1 MVPTFDI
8 THYGAK
14 SGGQTDCSDAFSQ
27 ALRHAKENGGGTILV
42 PAGSYLTG
50 PFELID
56 NTTLMIERE
65 GMILF
70 IADPERYEPVETRW
84 EGIVCH
90 AMHPLIFARK
100 ARNVSI
106 IGEGVIDG
114 NGQSWWEAHRKK
126 KASRQTGPVTPIE
139 KRLGALNGSG
149 ADQPSG
155 GGGRETQF
163 LKPPLVQF
171 LACDGVTVRG
181 VTLRNSPFWTLHPV
195 FSSRIL
201 IDNVRIENPSDAPNT
216 DGIDIDSC
224 TDISIVDTVVDVGDD
239 CIALKAGAGHKGLAE
254 NSPTR
259 NVTISGCT
267 FLSGHGGVVIGSET
281 AGGIENVDVANC
293 RFIGSDR
300 GIRMKSRRGRGGLV
314 QNLTF
319 RNLVMDRVLAPLT
332 INLYYNCGA
341 RAADAAGLFSK
352 NPEPVSPLTPTMR
365 NIKVTNL
372 VAGNCRASAGF
383 VVGLPESKIANLI
396 LENCTISL
404 AAEGLVPVR
413 QSEMYQ
419 GIDET
424 ENRGLRLKNVEC
436 SLNGVRVENCDGS
449 SGIFAEEGS
458 SVTSVQPLAAQ
469 GAHPSAPDT
478 TA

>member
-106 IGEGVIDG
+106 VGEGVIDG

-155 GGGRETQF
+155 GGGRLSE
-163 LKPPLVQF
+163 
-171 LACDGVTVRG
+171 AGSRG
-181 VTLRNSPFWTLHPV
+181 SWPASAS
-195 FSSRIL
+195 SSRAQSSAERAIGP
-201 IDNVRIENPSDAPNT
+201 RWSSPRPSGKTPYR
-216 DGIDIDSC
+216 
-224 TDISIVDTVVDVGDD
+224 
-239 CIALKAGAGHKGLAE
+239 L
-254 NSPTR
+254 TR
-259 NVTISGCT
+259 
-267 FLSGHGGVVIGSET
+267 
-281 AGGIENVDVANC
+281 
-293 RFIGSDR
+293 
-300 GIRMKSRRGRGGLV
+300 
-314 QNLTF
+314 
-319 RNLVMDRVLAPLT
+319 P
-332 INLYYNCGA
+332 
-341 RAADAAGLFSK
+341 
-352 NPEPVSPLTPTMR
+352 
-365 NIKVTNL
+365 
-372 VAGNCRASAGF
+372 
-383 VVGLPESKIANLI
+383 
-396 LENCTISL
+396 
-404 AAEGLVPVR
+404 
-413 QSEMYQ
+413 
-419 GIDET
+419 
-424 ENRGLRLKNVEC
+424 
-436 SLNGVRVENCDGS
+436 
-449 SGIFAEEGS
+449 
-458 SVTSVQPLAAQ
+458 
-469 GAHPSAPDT
+469 
-478 TA
+478 